1 MLSLLKGI
9 KIVDLTTVVLGPY
22 ATKILGDFGAEV
34 IKVEP
39 LSGDVFRA
47 VRPGR
52 SEAMGAGFINANR
65 NKRSI
70 ALDLRDRE
78 ALAALH
84 AIVAAAD
91 VVVHNMRPK
100 SAEKLG
106 IGFEQLRAVNPS
118 ILYCYA
124 TGFGQGGP
132 FADEPAYDD
141 TIQAVSGLAWLNQ
154 NASGEP
160 RFLPTIIADKVGGLH
175 LAISVLAALASRNRD
190 GEAMCIEAPMFES
203 LVSFMMLEQLAG
215 RSFAPPLGGIGYD
228 RLLSPHRKPF
238 RTADGFISVIPY
250 NAAHWTAFLR
260 LIGRDDLIGDR
271 RVTDAT
277 ERSRNI
283 DMLYA
288 LIEQATPARTTDEWM
303 SLLRERDIPC
313 AQVNRLEDLFDHPH
327 LRAVGMFDR
336 EVHPTEG
343 ELNVARSPFRVAG
356 EPSAPDRP
364 APVLGQDTFDILR
377 ETGVAE
383 AAIELL
389 FARGAAAAAGRE
401 VAA

>member
-190 GEAMCIEAPMFES
+190 GGAMCIEAPMFES

-228 RLLSPHRKPF
+228 RLLSPYRKPF

-377 ETGVAE
+377 EAGVAE

>member
-377 ETGVAE
+377 EAGVAE

>member
-228 RLLSPHRKPF
+228 RLLSPYRKPF

-377 ETGVAE
+377 EAGVAE

>member
-106 IGFEQLRAVNPS
+106 IGFEQLRAVNPL

-228 RLLSPHRKPF
+228 RLLSPYRKPF

-377 ETGVAE
+377 EAGVAE